1 MEADNPKARLR
12 LPRRILTAY
21 TVLIAGLFGTVIVSN
36 YLEERALP
44 YTVTAGL
51 VISLLLFW
59 LAHLQ
64 TRARR
69 EAESFASQL
78 QLSESTVRTMLAER
92 ERTEKALKES
102 EERYRDLVE
111 NANDIVY
118 TMDLSGNLTSINKAT
133 ELITGFKRADLLSKN
148 LGEFITP
155 ESLETTRQM
164 LERKLLGEERTNY
177 EMDFM
182 TPDGRVLTLEIS
194 SKLMLK
200 DGKPVSVHGIARDIT
215 SRRRAEETLRQA
227 DQLALST
234 YERLL
239 ERLSGLAQTFGT
251 ARDLVAIFRALR
263 EFTLVSVP
271 CQGLFVS
278 LYDPVRDVRTAVY
291 GWADE
296 GELDTSQLPPM
307 PVTASGPN
315 SRAVRTNQ
323 VVITSDYM
331 EETRGHPAVLVGPDN
346 GLRPQSSLAAPMTV
360 MGRVIGTIEVQTYEQ
375 AAYGDE
381 HATAM
386 RMAANLAAVA
396 IENVRLLERESTA
409 RAAAEES
416 NRLKDE
422 FLATVSHELRTP
434 LTAILGWSRML
445 EGGLETEMAARAI
458 ETIKRNAKAQAQ
470 IIDDIL
476 DVSRIITGNLYL
488 ELHPIELAPVLESAI
503 NVVRP
508 TAEAKAIQIE
518 SNFAQEPAVVSGDA
532 NRLQQVFWNLLSNAV
547 KFTQQGGKVTLSLRQ
562 LDSEVE
568 LEVTDT
574 GLGIDPVFL
583 PFVFDRFRQADST
596 STRQHGGLGLGL
608 AIARQLIEIHGGTIS
623 AASDGDGKGAT
634 FRLRLPLI
642 GALAELNAPP
652 HDVKQTVQPQQAL
665 DILAGIQV
673 LVVDDDLDTLE
684 LLTAA
689 LRQRSASVTAVS
701 SASAALAAIMAAQPH
716 VLISDIAMP
725 GEDGYD
731 LIRKVIA
738 LELVPKI
745 SAIAI
750 TAYAKEED
758 RERALLAGFQR
769 YLSKPVE
776 LGEFISAVAEAA
788 PSNLVNRK

>member
-1 MEADNPKARLR
+1 LEPDNPNERLR

-21 TVLIAGLFGTVIVSN
+21 TVLIAGLLVTFVVGTH
-36 YLEERALP
+36 LDKRFLP
-44 YTVTAGL
+44 YTLAAG
-51 VISLLLFW
+51 VIISLLLYV
-59 LAHLQ
+59 LASLQ
-64 TRARR
+64 TRTRAA
-69 EAESFASQL
+69 AESVAQKL
-78 QLSESTVRTMLAER
+78 QTSESTVRSMLTER
-92 ERTEKALKES
+92 EHAETALKES

-118 TMDLSGNLTSINKAT
+118 TMDLNGNLTSINKAA
-133 ELITGFKRADLLSKN
+133 ELITGYKRTDLLTKN

-155 ESLETTRQM
+155 ESMETTRQM
-164 LERKLLGEERTNY
+164 LERKLLGGEERTNY
-177 EMDFM
+177 EMDLRSV
-182 TPDGRVLTLEIS
+182 DGRTLTLEIS

-200 DGKPVSVHGIARDIT
+200 DGKPNGIQGIARDIT
-215 SRRRAEETLRQA
+215 SRRRAEETLRKA
-227 DQLALST
+227 DQRALST

-239 ERLSGLAQTFGT
+239 ERVSGLAQTFGT
-251 ARDLVAIFRALR
+251 ARDLAAIFRALR
-263 EFTLVSVP
+263 EFTFVSVP

-278 LYDPVRDVRTAVY
+278 LYDPVRDVRTAIY
-291 GWADE
+291 GWAD
-296 GELDTSQLPPM
+296 GVELDSSQLPPM
-307 PVTASGPN
+307 PVTSSGPN
-315 SRAVRTNQ
+315 SRAIRTNQ

-331 EETRGHPAVLVGPDN
+331 NETRGHPAVLVGPDN
-346 GLRPQSSLAAPMTV
+346 GLRPQSSLSAPMSV
-360 MGRVIGTIEVQTYEQ
+360 MGRVIGTIEVQTYDQ
-375 AAYGDE
+375 AAYSEE

-386 RMAANLAAVA
+386 RLAANLAAVA

-445 EGGLETEMAARAI
+445 EGGLETEMAERAI

-488 ELHPIELAPVLESAI
+488 ELHPIELASVLEAAV

-508 TAEAKAIQIE
+508 TAEAKGIQIE
-518 SNFAQEPAVVSGDA
+518 FNLEREPTVVSGDI

-547 KFTQQGGKVTLSLRQ
+547 KFTGPGGKVTLALRQ

-568 LEVTDT
+568 IEIADT
-574 GLGIDPVFL
+574 GQGIDPGFL

-608 AIARQLIEIHGGTIS
+608 AIARHLLEIHGGHIS
-623 AASDGDGKGAT
+623 AASDGEGKGAT

-642 GALAELNAPP
+642 GSLAKSNTQPSGDEQKAQPL
-652 HDVKQTVQPQQAL
+652 QPQ

-673 LVVDDDLDTLE
+673 LVVDDDEDTLE

-689 LRQRSASVTAVS
+689 LKQRSASVTAVS
-701 SASAALAAIMAAQPH
+701 SAAAAIAAILASKPH

-731 LIRKVIA
+731 LIKKIIA
-738 LELVPKI
+738 LELAPKI

-758 RERALLAGFQR
+758 RERALSAGYQR

-776 LGEFISAVAEAA
+776 LGEFIAAVAEAA
-788 PSNLVNRK
+788 QTNHRV

>member
-1 MEADNPKARLR
+1 MEADNPKVRLR
-12 LPRRILTAY
+12 LPRRVLTAY
-21 TVLIAGLFGTVIVSN
+21 SVLIVGLLATIVVGT
-36 YLEERALP
+36 LLDKTFLP
-44 YTVTAGL
+44 YTLTAGII
-51 VISLLLFW
+51 ISLLLYV
-59 LAHLQ
+59 LANSER
-64 TRARR
+64 RARAA
-69 EAESFASQL
+69 AESFAHKL
-78 QLSESTVRTMLAER
+78 QLSELAVRNMLVER
-92 ERTEKALKES
+92 ERAEIALKES

-118 TMDLSGNLTSINKAT
+118 TMDLNGNLTSINKAA
-133 ELITGFKRADLLSKN
+133 ELITGFKRADLLTKN
-148 LGEFITP
+148 LAEFITP
-155 ESLETTRQM
+155 ESMETTRQM

-177 EMDFM
+177 EMDFR
-182 TPDGRVLTLEIS
+182 TPDERELTLEIS

-200 DGKPVSVHGIARDIT
+200 DGKPFSVQGIARDIT
-215 SRRRAEETLRQA
+215 SRRRAEEALRQA
-227 DQLALST
+227 DQRALST

-239 ERLSGLAQTFGT
+239 ERLSGLAQMFGT
-251 ARDLVAIFRALR
+251 ARDLAAIFRALR
-263 EFTLVSVP
+263 EFTVVSVP

-278 LYDPVRDVRTAVY
+278 LYDPTRDVRTAVY
-291 GWADE
+291 GWADSV
-296 GELDTSQLPPM
+296 ELDTSQLPPM

-315 SRAVRTNQ
+315 SRAIRTNQ

-331 EETRGHPAVLVGPDN
+331 KETRGHPAVLVGPDN
-346 GLRPQSSLAAPMTV
+346 GLRPQSSLAAPMSV
-360 MGRVIGTIEVQTYEQ
+360 MGGVIGTIEVQTYEP
-375 AAYGDE
+375 AAYGEE

-396 IENVRLLERESTA
+396 IENMRLLERESTA

-445 EGGLETEMAARAI
+445 EGGLESEMAARAI

-508 TAEAKAIQIE
+508 TAEAKGIQIE
-518 SNFAQEPAVVSGDA
+518 SNCGREPAVVSGDA

-547 KFTQQGGKVTLSLRQ
+547 KFTPAGGKVTLSLRQ

-568 LEVTDT
+568 LEITDT
-574 GLGIDPVFL
+574 GKGIDASFL

-623 AASDGDGKGAT
+623 AASDGEGKGAT

-642 GALAELNAPP
+642 GALAKLSSQP
-652 HDVKQTVQPQQAL
+652 HDVEQIAPAKQAQDV
-665 DILAGIQV
+665 LAGVQV

-689 LRQRSASVTAVS
+689 LRQRSATVTAVS
-701 SASAALAAIMAAQPH
+701 SAAAALDSINAAKPH

-731 LIRKVIA
+731 LIKKVIA
-738 LELVPKI
+738 LELAPKI

-750 TAYAKEED
+750 TAYAKDED
-758 RERALLAGFQR
+758 RERALAAGFQR

-788 PSNLVNRK
+788 ETHW

>member
-1 MEADNPKARLR
+1 MEPDNPKARVS

-21 TVLIAGLFGTVIVSN
+21 TLLIVGLLATIVVAS
-36 YLEERALP
+36 YLNKTFLP
-44 YTVTAGL
+44 YTLTAG
-51 VISLLLFW
+51 VIISLLLFG

-64 TRARR
+64 TRARAA
-69 EAESFASQL
+69 AEKSAGKL
-78 QLSESTVRTMLAER
+78 QLSESTVRSMLAER
-92 ERTEKALKES
+92 KRAEKALKES
-102 EERYRDLVE
+102 EERYRELVE

-118 TMDLSGNLTSINKAT
+118 TMDLNGNLTSINKAAELIFGYERT
-133 ELITGFKRADLLSKN
+133 ELLAKN
-148 LGEFITP
+148 LAEFITP
-155 ESLETTRQM
+155 ESMETTRNM

-177 EMDFM
+177 EMDIRSL
-182 TPDGRVLTLEIS
+182 DGRTLTLEIS

-200 DGKPVSVHGIARDIT
+200 DGKTVGVQGIARDIST
-215 SRRRAEETLRQA
+215 RRRAEETLRHA
-227 DQLALST
+227 DQRALST

-239 ERLSGLAQTFGT
+239 ERVSCLAQTFGT
-251 ARDLVAIFRALR
+251 ARDLAAIFGALR
-263 EFTLVSVP
+263 EFTIASVP

-278 LYDPVRDVRTAVY
+278 LYDPIRDVRTACY
-291 GWADE
+291 GWAD
-296 GELDTSQLPPM
+296 GVELDTSQLPPM
-307 PVTASGPN
+307 PVTSSGPN

-331 EETRGHPAVLVGPDN
+331 NETRGHPALLVGPDN
-346 GLRPQSSLAAPMTV
+346 GLRPQSSLSAPLSV
-360 MGRVIGTIEVQTYEQ
+360 MGRVVGTIEVQTYDR
-375 AAYGDE
+375 AAYGEE

-409 RAAAEES
+409 RTAAEES

-445 EGGLETEMAARAI
+445 EGGLETEMAERAI

-488 ELHPIELAPVLESAI
+488 ELHPIELASVLDAAV

-508 TAEAKAIQIE
+508 TAEAKGIQIVID
-518 SNFAQEPAVVSGDA
+518 FDREPTVISGDA

-547 KFTQQGGKVTLSLRQ
+547 KFTAPGGQVRLSLRQ

-568 LEVTDT
+568 IEIADT
-574 GLGIDPVFL
+574 GQGIDPGFL

-608 AIARQLIEIHGGTIS
+608 AIARHLVEIHGGHIS
-623 AASDGDGKGAT
+623 AASDGDGKGAS

-642 GALAELNAPP
+642 GSLAKLN
-652 HDVKQTVQPQQAL
+652 TQPNGEEQNAQLQQAQ
-665 DILAGIQV
+665 DVLAGIQV
-673 LVVDDDLDTLE
+673 LVVDDDKDTLE

-689 LRQRSASVTAVS
+689 LKQRSASVTAVS
-701 SASAALAAIMAAQPH
+701 SAAAAMDSIRASKPH

-731 LIRKVIA
+731 LIKKVIA
-738 LELVPKI
+738 LELAPKI

-758 RERALLAGFQR
+758 RERALSAGYQR

-776 LGEFISAVAEAA
+776 LGEFILAVAEAA
-788 PSNLVNRK
+788 QTNHRV

>member
-1 MEADNPKARLR
+1 
-12 LPRRILTAY
+12 
-21 TVLIAGLFGTVIVSN
+21 
-36 YLEERALP
+36 
-44 YTVTAGL
+44 
-51 VISLLLFW
+51 
-59 LAHLQ
+59 
-64 TRARR
+64 
-69 EAESFASQL
+69 
-78 QLSESTVRTMLAER
+78 
-92 ERTEKALKES
+92 
-102 EERYRDLVE
+102 
-111 NANDIVY
+111 
-118 TMDLSGNLTSINKAT
+118 
-133 ELITGFKRADLLSKN
+133 
-148 LGEFITP
+148 
-155 ESLETTRQM
+155 
-164 LERKLLGEERTNY
+164 
-177 EMDFM
+177 
-182 TPDGRVLTLEIS
+182 
-194 SKLMLK
+194 
-200 DGKPVSVHGIARDIT
+200 
-215 SRRRAEETLRQA
+215 
-227 DQLALST
+227 
-234 YERLL
+234 
-239 ERLSGLAQTFGT
+239 
-251 ARDLVAIFRALR
+251 
-263 EFTLVSVP
+263 
-271 CQGLFVS
+271 
-278 LYDPVRDVRTAVY
+278 
-291 GWADE
+291 
-296 GELDTSQLPPM
+296 
-307 PVTASGPN
+307 
-315 SRAVRTNQ
+315 
-323 VVITSDYM
+323 SDYM

-346 GLRPQSSLAAPMTV
+346 GLRPQSSLAAPMSV

-508 TAEAKAIQIE
+508 TAEAKGIQIE

-547 KFTQQGGKVTLSLRQ
+547 KFTQPGGKVTLSLRQ

-568 LEVTDT
+568 LEITDT
-574 GLGIDPVFL
+574 GQGIDPVFL

-608 AIARQLIEIHGGTIS
+608 AIARQLTEIHGGTIS
-623 AASDGDGKGAT
+623 AASDGAGKGAT

-642 GALAELNAPP
+642 GALAKLNAPP
-652 HDVKQTVQPQQAL
+652 NDVEQTVQPRQAQ

-701 SASAALAAIMAAQPH
+701 SASAALAAIVAAQPH

-738 LELVPKI
+738 LELAPKI

-769 YLSKPVE
+769 YFSKPVE

-788 PSNLVNRK
+788 ETNHLKFSES

>member
-1 MEADNPKARLR
+1 LEPDNPIARLR

-21 TVLIAGLFGTVIVSN
+21 TVLIAGLLATIVVST
-36 YLEERALP
+36 YLNKTFLP
-44 YTVTAGL
+44 YTLTAG
-51 VISLLLFW
+51 VIISLLLFG

-64 TRARR
+64 TRARAA
-69 EAESFASQL
+69 AERSAGKL
-78 QLSESTVRTMLAER
+78 QLSEATVRSMLAER
-92 ERTEKALKES
+92 ERAEKALKES

-118 TMDLSGNLTSINKAT
+118 SMDLSGNLTSINKAAELIFGYERT
-133 ELITGFKRADLLSKN
+133 ELLAKN
-148 LGEFITP
+148 LAEFITP
-155 ESLETTRQM
+155 ESMETTRNM
-164 LERKLLGEERTNY
+164 LERKLRGEERTNY
-177 EMDFM
+177 EMDIRSL
-182 TPDGRVLTLEIS
+182 DGRTLTLEIS

-200 DGKPVSVHGIARDIT
+200 DGKPAGVQGIARDIST
-215 SRRRAEETLRQA
+215 RRRAEETLRQA
-227 DQLALST
+227 DQRALST
-234 YERLL
+234 YEGLL
-239 ERLSGLAQTFGT
+239 ERVSDLAQTFGT
-251 ARDLVAIFRALR
+251 ARDLAAIFGALR

-278 LYDPVRDVRTAVY
+278 LYDPIRDVRTACY
-291 GWADE
+291 GWAD
-296 GELDTSQLPPM
+296 GVELDTSQLPPM
-307 PVTASGPN
+307 PVTSSGPN

-331 EETRGHPAVLVGPDN
+331 NETRGHPAVLVGPDN
-346 GLRPQSSLAAPMTV
+346 GLRPQSSLSAPMSV
-360 MGRVIGTIEVQTYEQ
+360 MGRVIGTIEVQTYDR
-375 AAYGDE
+375 AAYGEE

-409 RAAAEES
+409 RTAAEES

-445 EGGLETEMAARAI
+445 EGGLETEMAERAI

-488 ELHPIELAPVLESAI
+488 ELHPIELASVLDAAV

-508 TAEAKAIQIE
+508 TAEAKGIRIE
-518 SNFAQEPAVVSGDA
+518 IDFEREPTVVSGDT

-547 KFTQQGGKVTLSLRQ
+547 KFTAPGGKVRLSLRQ

-568 LEVTDT
+568 IEIADT
-574 GLGIDPVFL
+574 GKGIDPEFL

-608 AIARQLIEIHGGTIS
+608 AIARHLVEIHGGHIS
-623 AASDGDGKGAT
+623 AASDGDGKGAI

-642 GALAELNAPP
+642 GSLAKLNTQPNGEEQNAQPP
-652 HDVKQTVQPQQAL
+652 QVQDV
-665 DILAGIQV
+665 LAGIQV
-673 LVVDDDLDTLE
+673 LVVDDDKDTLE
-684 LLTAA
+684 LLAAA
-689 LRQRSASVTAVS
+689 LKQRSASVTAVS
-701 SASAALAAIMAAQPH
+701 SAAAAMDSIRASKPH

-731 LIRKVIA
+731 LIKKVIA
-738 LELVPKI
+738 LELAPKI

-758 RERALLAGFQR
+758 RERALLAGYQR

-776 LGEFISAVAEAA
+776 LGEFILAVAEAA
-788 PSNLVNRK
+788 QTNHRV

>member
-1 MEADNPKARLR
+1 MEADNPKGRLR

-21 TVLIAGLFGTVIVSN
+21 SLLIGGLLATIIVGT
-36 YLEERALP
+36 YLDKRFLP
-44 YTVTAGL
+44 YTLTAGL
-51 VISLLLFW
+51 IISLLLYG
-59 LAHLQ
+59 LATLQ
-64 TRARR
+64 TRARAA
-69 EAESFASQL
+69 AESFAGKL
-78 QLSESTVRTMLAER
+78 QFSELAVRNMLIER
-92 ERTEKALKES
+92 ERAEKALKES

-118 TMDLSGNLTSINKAT
+118 TMDLNGNLTSANKAA
-133 ELITGFKRADLLSKN
+133 ELITGYKRSDLLTKN

-155 ESLETTRQM
+155 ESMETTRRM

-177 EMDFM
+177 EMDFR
-182 TPDGRVLTLEIS
+182 TPDGRELTLEIS

-200 DGKPVSVHGIARDIT
+200 DGKPFSVQGIARDIT
-215 SRRRAEETLRQA
+215 SRRRAEEALRQA
-227 DQLALST
+227 DQRALST

-239 ERLSGLAQTFGT
+239 ERVSGLAQTFGT
-251 ARDLVAIFRALR
+251 ARDLAAIFRALK

-291 GWADE
+291 GWADDVE
-296 GELDTSQLPPM
+296 FDTSQLPPM

-323 VVITSDYM
+323 VVITSNYM
-331 EETRGHPAVLVGPDN
+331 EETRGHPGVLVGPDN
-346 GLRPQSSLAAPMTV
+346 GLRPQSSLAAPMSV
-360 MGRVIGTIEVQTYEQ
+360 MGRVIGTIEVQTYDA
-375 AAYGDE
+375 AAYGEE
-381 HATAM
+381 HATTM
-386 RMAANLAAVA
+386 LMAANLAAVA

-458 ETIKRNAKAQAQ
+458 QTIKRNAKAQAQ

-488 ELHPIELAPVLESAI
+488 ELHPIELVPVLESAI

-508 TAEAKAIQIE
+508 TAETKGIQIE
-518 SNFAQEPAVVSGDA
+518 SNFVREPAVVSGDA

-547 KFTQQGGKVTLSLRQ
+547 KFTPAGGKVTLSLRQ
-562 LDSEVE
+562 LASEVE
-568 LEVTDT
+568 LEITDT
-574 GLGIDPVFL
+574 GQGIDPGFL

-608 AIARQLIEIHGGTIS
+608 AIARQLIEIHGGNIS
-623 AASDGDGKGAT
+623 AASDGEGKGAA

-642 GALAELNAPP
+642 GALAKLN
-652 HDVKQTVQPQQAL
+652 VQANGVEQVAQLQQARNVL
-665 DILAGIQV
+665 EGIQV

-689 LRQRSASVTAVS
+689 LRQRSATVTAVS
-701 SASAALAAIMAAQPH
+701 SAAAALDAIMTAKPH

-731 LIRKVIA
+731 LIKKVIA
-738 LELVPKI
+738 LELAPKI

-788 PSNLVNRK
+788 QNDYQVS